1 MRHTIYL
8 VGARAAGK
16 TTFGGALARQL
27 GCNYVDTDI
36 HLRETTGETVAD
48 IVAREG
54 WDGFR
59 KRESAVLRAVTAP
72 GTVIATGGGMV
83 LAEENRR
90 FMRENGYAIITA
102 NYRCRLGEI
111 DIIAKKDGF
120 LVFTEVKTRSPG
132 AIAPGR
138 EAVGSAK
145 QERIIETASLF
156 MQKNNYD
163 LQPRFDV
170 AEVTLGKE
178 NEPISCEYIEN
189 AFDSSF

>member
-1 MRHTIYL
+1 MLSEKEKPGLWGEIY
-8 VGARAAGK
+8 AA
-16 TTFGGALARQL
+16 
-27 GCNYVDTDI
+27 
-36 HLRETTGETVAD
+36 
-48 IVAREG
+48 
-54 WDGFR
+54 
-59 KRESAVLRAVTAP
+59 
-72 GTVIATGGGMV
+72 
-83 LAEENRR
+83 R
-90 FMRENGYAIITA
+90 FMRENGYEIITA

-111 DIIAKKDGF
+111 DIIAKKNGF

-170 AEVTLGKE
+170 AEVTLGKK

>member
-1 MRHTIYL
+1 MLSEKEKPGLWGEIY
-8 VGARAAGK
+8 AA
-16 TTFGGALARQL
+16 
-27 GCNYVDTDI
+27 
-36 HLRETTGETVAD
+36 
-48 IVAREG
+48 
-54 WDGFR
+54 
-59 KRESAVLRAVTAP
+59 
-72 GTVIATGGGMV
+72 
-83 LAEENRR
+83 R
-90 FMRENGYAIITA
+90 FMRENGYEIITA

-170 AEVTLGKE
+170 AEVYRSESGALE
-178 NEPISCEYIEN
+178 RIEYVKN
-189 AFDSSF
+189 AF

>member
-1 MRHTIYL
+1 MLSEKEKPGLWGEIY
-8 VGARAAGK
+8 AA
-16 TTFGGALARQL
+16 
-27 GCNYVDTDI
+27 
-36 HLRETTGETVAD
+36 
-48 IVAREG
+48 
-54 WDGFR
+54 
-59 KRESAVLRAVTAP
+59 
-72 GTVIATGGGMV
+72 
-83 LAEENRR
+83 R
-90 FMRENGYAIITA
+90 FMRENGYEIITA

-170 AEVTLGKE
+170 AEVTLGKK
-178 NEPISCEYIEN
+178 NEPIS
-189 AFDSSF
+189 

>member
-1 MRHTIYL
+1 MLSEKEKPGLWGEIY
-8 VGARAAGK
+8 AA
-16 TTFGGALARQL
+16 
-27 GCNYVDTDI
+27 
-36 HLRETTGETVAD
+36 
-48 IVAREG
+48 
-54 WDGFR
+54 
-59 KRESAVLRAVTAP
+59 
-72 GTVIATGGGMV
+72 
-83 LAEENRR
+83 R
-90 FMRENGYAIITA
+90 FMRENGY
-102 NYRCRLGEI
+102 

>member
-1 MRHTIYL
+1 MGHTIYL

-36 HLRETTGETVAD
+36 HLRETTGKTVAD

-90 FMRENGYAIITA
+90 LNGIVLYLSAPAEVLASRLQA
-102 NYRCRLGEI
+102 NPNAAQRPTLTGKS
-111 DIIAKKDGF
+111 IA
-120 LVFTEVKTRSPG
+120 E
-132 AIAPGR
+132 
-138 EAVGSAK
+138 E
-145 QERIIETASLF
+145 
-156 MQKNNYD
+156 
-163 LQPRFDV
+163 V
-170 AEVTLGKE
+170 AEVLAAREPLYRETATHILNAAATPKE
-178 NEPISCEYIEN
+178 LLAEALAILKP
-189 AFDSSF
+189 

>member
-1 MRHTIYL
+1 MGHTIYL

-36 HLRETTGETVAD
+36 HLRETTGKTVAD

-156 MQKNNYD
+156 MQKNSYD

>member
-1 MRHTIYL
+1 MNNTRTGVLGEELAEIMLLEKGYTI
-8 VGARAAGK
+8 
-16 TTFGGALARQL
+16 LAR
-27 GCNYVDTDI
+27 N
-36 HLRETTGETVAD
+36 
-48 IVAREG
+48 
-54 WDGFR
+54 F
-59 KRESAVLRAVTAP
+59 
-72 GTVIATGGGMV
+72 
-83 LAEENRR
+83 
-90 FMRENGYAIITA
+90 
-102 NYRCRLGEI
+102 RCRYGEI

-170 AEVTLGKE
+170 AEVTLGKK

>member
-1 MRHTIYL
+1 MLSEKEKPGLWGEIY
-8 VGARAAGK
+8 AA
-16 TTFGGALARQL
+16 
-27 GCNYVDTDI
+27 
-36 HLRETTGETVAD
+36 
-48 IVAREG
+48 
-54 WDGFR
+54 
-59 KRESAVLRAVTAP
+59 
-72 GTVIATGGGMV
+72 
-83 LAEENRR
+83 R
-90 FMRENGYAIITA
+90 FMRESGYEIITA

-120 LVFTEVKTRSPG
+120 LVFTEVK
-132 AIAPGR
+132 
-138 EAVGSAK
+138 
-145 QERIIETASLF
+145 TASLF

>member
-1 MRHTIYL
+1 MRNDLTGRWGEETAAAYL
-8 VGARAAGK
+8 RRRHY
-16 TTFGGALARQL
+16 T
-27 GCNYVDTDI
+27 
-36 HLRETTGETVAD
+36 
-48 IVAREG
+48 IVA
-54 WDGFR
+54 
-59 KRESAVLRAVTAP
+59 
-72 GTVIATGGGMV
+72 
-83 LAEENRR
+83 
-90 FMRENGYAIITA
+90 A

-145 QERIIETASLF
+145 QERIIETASIF
-156 MQKNNYD
+156 MQKNSYD

-170 AEVTLGKE
+170 AEVTVGKK

>member
-1 MRHTIYL
+1 MLSEKEKPGLWGEIY
-8 VGARAAGK
+8 AA
-16 TTFGGALARQL
+16 
-27 GCNYVDTDI
+27 
-36 HLRETTGETVAD
+36 
-48 IVAREG
+48 
-54 WDGFR
+54 
-59 KRESAVLRAVTAP
+59 
-72 GTVIATGGGMV
+72 
-83 LAEENRR
+83 R

-156 MQKNNYD
+156 MQKIATIFSRASMWRR
-163 LQPRFDV
+163 LLSERRTSRFL
-170 AEVTLGKE
+170 A
-178 NEPISCEYIEN
+178 NI
-189 AFDSSF
+189 

>member
-1 MRHTIYL
+1 MLSEKEKPGLWGEIY
-8 VGARAAGK
+8 AA
-16 TTFGGALARQL
+16 
-27 GCNYVDTDI
+27 
-36 HLRETTGETVAD
+36 
-48 IVAREG
+48 
-54 WDGFR
+54 
-59 KRESAVLRAVTAP
+59 
-72 GTVIATGGGMV
+72 
-83 LAEENRR
+83 R
-90 FMRENGYAIITA
+90 FMRESGYEIITA

-120 LVFTEVKTRSPG
+120 LVFTEVKTRSLG

-145 QERIIETASLF
+145 QERIIETASIF
-156 MQKNNYD
+156 MQKNSYD

-170 AEVTLGKE
+170 AEVTVGKK